1 MSPEAGRI
9 IWNIA
14 WEYNKHL
21 VQSLIRALSTLD
33 RFDA

>member
-21 VQSLIRALSTLD
+21 VQSLSTLD